1 MKNLKAT
8 GKVISA
14 MIEYFGTDVRRINH
28 FLKVFSF
35 AKTIGEEENISAE
48 EQELLEVTAVVHD
61 IGIKVS
67 EQKYNSSSGKYQ
79 ELEGPAEAEKLLE
92 RLGYEEA
99 FIDKVKYLVAHHHT
113 YNNISSLPYQILVE
127 ADFIVNL
134 YEESSSVQSIKSVY
148 SKIFKTAAGK
158 KIIEKMYLNGCEL

>member
-1 MKNLKAT
+1 MEKT
-8 GKVISA
+8 GKVINA

-35 AKTIGEEENISAE
+35 AKAIGEGESLEPE
-48 EQELLEVTAVVHD
+48 EQELVEVAAIVHD
-61 IGIKVS
+61 IGIKIS

-79 ELEGPAEAEKLLE
+79 ELEGPAEAEKLLGQ
-92 RLGYEEA
+92 LGYEKL

-113 YNNISSLPYQILVE
+113 YNVINTLPYQILVE

-134 YEESSSVQSIKSVY
+134 FEDNLSAESIKSVY
-148 SKIFKTAAGK
+148 SKIFKTKTGK
-158 KIIEKMYLNGCEL
+158 TIMKEMYLCGYEV